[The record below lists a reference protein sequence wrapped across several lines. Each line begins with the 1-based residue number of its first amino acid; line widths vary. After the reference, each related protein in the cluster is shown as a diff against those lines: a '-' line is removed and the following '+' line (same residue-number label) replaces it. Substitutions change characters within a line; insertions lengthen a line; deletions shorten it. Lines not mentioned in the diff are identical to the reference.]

1 MLERKVH
8 FGTDDQGDSPA
19 VRDNFQIVHISA
31 WKE

>member
-1 MLERKVH
+1 MLKLLDVRA
-8 FGTDDQGDSPA
+8 DQGDSPA